1 VYDVD
6 PKSAVL
12 QVPGP
17 AGRHHAFRVTRTI
30 EDDCEVFREQ
40 PQINSRSRAA
50 NEPSRL
56 AVATIVNGQEPV
68 AEPGQLE
75 ATTLLKRASEE

>member
-1 VYDVD
+1 MTRGKFYWADGHVDTRPVYDVD

-17 AGRHHAFRVTRTI
+17 DGRHHAFSVTRTI

-40 PQINSRSRAA
+40 PQISPR
-50 NEPSRL
+50 
-56 AVATIVNGQEPV
+56 
-68 AEPGQLE
+68 
-75 ATTLLKRASEE
+75 TT